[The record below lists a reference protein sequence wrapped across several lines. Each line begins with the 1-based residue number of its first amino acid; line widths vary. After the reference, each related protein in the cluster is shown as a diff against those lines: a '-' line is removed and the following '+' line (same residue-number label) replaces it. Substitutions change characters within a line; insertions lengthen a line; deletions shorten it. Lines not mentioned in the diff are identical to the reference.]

1 MQPHFRALG
10 IVCVISQSFGVGIVL
25 RLFFWIPDFVRKIL
39 KFFENCSQL
48 GELVGKLD
56 QLVH

>member
-10 IVCVISQSFGVGIVL
+10 IVCVSSQSFGVGIVL

-48 GELVGKLD
+48 DELVGKLD